1 MDIYLVL
8 LKIFAVLIALL
19 FLGYALSA
27 LVVAIALGTIKTL
40 RQAQEEEKLAGASSK
55 RRGGHERLG

>member
-55 RRGGHERLG
+55 